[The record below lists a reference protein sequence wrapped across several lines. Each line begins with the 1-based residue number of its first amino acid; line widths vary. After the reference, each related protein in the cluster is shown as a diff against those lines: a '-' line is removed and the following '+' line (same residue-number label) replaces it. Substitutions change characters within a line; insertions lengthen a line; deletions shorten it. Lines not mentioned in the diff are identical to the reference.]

1 MSDKTMRLD
10 IVSAEEELFSAEV
23 QMVYAPA
30 EMGEVGITP
39 KHTPLLTKLKAG
51 DVRAQISDSETKIFF
66 ISGGI
71 LEIQPNAVTILSDTA
86 IRESDL
92 DEDRAKKSELAAK
105 KAMENS
111 NSDMDLV
118 KAKTEL
124 AQAAA
129 QLRLIK
135 KLKGKDSLS
144 RET

>member
-23 QMVYAPA
+23 QMIYAPA

-51 DVRAQISDSETKIFF
+51 DVRAEISDSETKIFF

-86 IRESDL
+86 ERADSL
-92 DEDRAKKSELAAK
+92 DESEAL
-105 KAMENS
+105 
-111 NSDMDLV
+111 
-118 KAKTEL
+118 KAKEAAEQSL
-124 AQAAA
+124 ADQQSTIDYTKAAA
-129 QLRLIK
+129 QLAEAVARLKTIQ
-135 KLKGKDSLS
+135 KLRKNI
-144 RET
+144 

>member
-1 MSDKTMRLD
+1 MSDKIMRLD

-129 QLRLIK
+129 QLKLIK
-135 KLKGKDSLS
+135 KLKGK
-144 RET
+144 R

>member
-1 MSDKTMRLD
+1 MRLD

-30 EMGEVGITP
+30 EMGEVGIAP

-51 DVRAQISDSETKIFF
+51 DVRAEISDSETKIFF

-105 KAMENS
+105 QAMENS

-135 KLKGKDSLS
+135 KLKGK
-144 RET
+144 R

>member
-1 MSDKTMRLD
+1 MSDKTIRLD

-23 QMVYAPA
+23 QMIYAPA
-30 EMGEVGITP
+30 EMGEVGISP

-51 DVRAQISDSETKIFF
+51 DVRAEISDKETKIFF

-105 KAMENS
+105 QAMENS

-135 KLKGKDSLS
+135 KLKGK
-144 RET
+144 R

>member
-1 MSDKTMRLD
+1 MSDKRMRLD

-51 DVRAQISDSETKIFF
+51 DVRAEISDSETKIFF

-105 KAMENS
+105 QAMENS

-135 KLKGKDSLS
+135 KLKGK
-144 RET
+144 R

>member
-30 EMGEVGITP
+30 KMGEVGITP

-135 KLKGKDSLS
+135 KLKGK
-144 RET
+144 R

>member
-71 LEIQPNAVTILSDTA
+71 LEIQPNAVTIL
-86 IRESDL
+86 
-92 DEDRAKKSELAAK
+92 
-105 KAMENS
+105 
-111 NSDMDLV
+111 
-118 KAKTEL
+118 
-124 AQAAA
+124 
-129 QLRLIK
+129 
-135 KLKGKDSLS
+135 
-144 RET
+144 

>member
-51 DVRAQISDSETKIFF
+51 DVRAEISDSETKIFF

-71 LEIQPNAVTILSDTA
+71 LEIQPNAITILSDTA

-105 KAMENS
+105 QAMENS

-135 KLKGKDSLS
+135 KLKGK
-144 RET
+144 R

>member
-23 QMVYAPA
+23 QMIYAPA

-51 DVRAQISDSETKIFF
+51 DVRAEISDSETKIFF

-105 KAMENS
+105 QAMENS

-135 KLKGKDSLS
+135 KLKGK
-144 RET
+144 R

>member
-30 EMGEVGITP
+30 EMGEVGVTP

-51 DVRAQISDSETKIFF
+51 DVRAEISDSETKIFF

-105 KAMENS
+105 QAMENS

-135 KLKGKDSLS
+135 KLKGK
-144 RET
+144 R

>member
-23 QMVYAPA
+23 QMIYAPA
-30 EMGEVGITP
+30 ELGEVGITP

-51 DVRAQISDSETKIFF
+51 DVRAEISDSETKIFF

-105 KAMENS
+105 QAMENS

-135 KLKGKDSLS
+135 KLKGK
-144 RET
+144 R

>member
-23 QMVYAPA
+23 QMIYAPA
-30 EMGEVGITP
+30 EMGEVGISP

-51 DVRAQISDSETKIFF
+51 DVRAEISENETKIFF

-105 KAMENS
+105 QAMENS

-135 KLKGKDSLS
+135 KLKGK
-144 RET
+144 R

>member
-23 QMVYAPA
+23 QMIYAPA
-30 EMGEVGITP
+30 EMGEVGISP

-51 DVRAQISDSETKIFF
+51 DVRAEISDSETKIFF

-105 KAMENS
+105 QAMENS

-135 KLKGKDSLS
+135 KLKGK
-144 RET
+144 R

>member
-51 DVRAQISDSETKIFF
+51 DVRAEISDNETKIFF

-105 KAMENS
+105 QAMENS

-135 KLKGKDSLS
+135 KLKGK
-144 RET
+144 R

>member
-1 MSDKTMRLD
+1 MRLD

-23 QMVYAPA
+23 QMIYAPA
-30 EMGEVGITP
+30 ELGEVGITP

-51 DVRAQISDSETKIFF
+51 DVRAEISDSETKIFF

-105 KAMENS
+105 QAMENS

-135 KLKGKDSLS
+135 KLKGK
-144 RET
+144 R

>member
-51 DVRAQISDSETKIFF
+51 DVRAEISDSETKIFF

-105 KAMENS
+105 QAMENS

-129 QLRLIK
+129 QLKLIR
-135 KLKGKDSLS
+135 KLKGK
-144 RET
+144 R

>member
-1 MSDKTMRLD
+1 MRLD

-51 DVRAQISDSETKIFF
+51 DVRAEISDSETKIFF

-105 KAMENS
+105 QAMENS

-135 KLKGKDSLS
+135 KLKGK
-144 RET
+144 R

>member
-39 KHTPLLTKLKAG
+39 KHAPLLTKLKAG
-51 DVRAQISDSETKIFF
+51 DVRAEISDSETKIFF

-105 KAMENS
+105 QAMENS

-135 KLKGKDSLS
+135 KLKGK
-144 RET
+144 R

>member
-1 MSDKTMRLD
+1 MSDKTIRLD

-51 DVRAQISDSETKIFF
+51 DVRAEISDSETKIFF

-105 KAMENS
+105 QAMENS

-135 KLKGKDSLS
+135 KLKGK
-144 RET
+144 R

>member
-111 NSDMDLV
+111 NSDMDVV
-118 KAKTEL
+118 KAKTEV

-129 QLRLIK
+129 QLKLIK
-135 KLKGKDSLS
+135 KLKGK
-144 RET
+144 R

>member
-1 MSDKTMRLD
+1 MPDKTMRLD

-71 LEIQPNAVTILSDTA
+71 LEIQPNVVTILSDTA

-105 KAMENS
+105 QAMENS

-135 KLKGKDSLS
+135 KLKGK
-144 RET
+144 R